1 MSILADNPGPSVSEY
16 VEYLKEVF
24 SEFGSVQPR
33 RMFGGY
39 GIFHKG
45 LMFGLV
51 ADDVLYLKADE
62 AISLH
67 FTERELEQ
75 FSYEKQGKTFKMSY
89 YMAPEDIFDDP
100 EEAKIWADRS
110 YAAAVRSNKPKK
122 KK

>member
-1 MSILADNPGPSVSEY
+1 MSDF

-24 SEFGSVQPR
+24 SEFGPIQPR
-33 RMFGGY
+33 RMFGGH
-39 GIFHKG
+39 GIFYKG
-45 LMFGLV
+45 LMFALV
-51 ADDVLYLKADE
+51 ADDTLYLKADE
-62 AISLH
+62 TISPY

-75 FSYEKQGKTFKMSY
+75 FSFEKQGRAFKMSY

-110 YAAAVRSNKPKK
+110 YAVAFQTKKPKK

>member
-1 MSILADNPGPSVSEY
+1 MSEY

-24 SEFGSVQPR
+24 VQFGLIQPR

-45 LMFGLV
+45 LMFALV
-51 ADDVLYLKADE
+51 ADNALYLKADE
-62 AISLH
+62 TISQH

-75 FSYEKQGKTFKMSY
+75 FSYEKKGKSFKMSY

-110 YAAAVRSNKPKK
+110 YAAAVRSNKPKRKPTKKPK
-122 KK
+122 KKK

>member
-1 MSILADNPGPSVSEY
+1 MSEF

-24 SEFGSVQPR
+24 GNFGAVEPR
-33 RMFGGY
+33 SMFGGY

-62 AISLH
+62 AISQH
-67 FTERELEQ
+67 FIERELEQ
-75 FSYEKQGKTFKMSY
+75 FSYEKQGKSFKMSY

-100 EEAKIWADRS
+100 EEAKVWAARS
-110 YAAAVRSNKPKK
+110 YAAALRSKKPVKK
-122 KK
+122 VKPVKKTR

>member
-1 MSILADNPGPSVSEY
+1 MSDY

-24 SEFGSVQPR
+24 SDFGPVQPK

-62 AISLH
+62 MISLH
-67 FTERELEQ
+67 FTDRELEQ
-75 FSYEKQGKTFKMSY
+75 FSYEKKGKAFKMSY
-89 YMAPEDIFDDP
+89 FMAPEDIFDDS

-110 YAAAVRSNKPKK
+110 YAAAVRSGKPKK